1 MAVCCIFKWVKDLRE
16 VLRAALAA
24 MDGVAQAV
32 QRRRKC
38 MFTTAI
44 GSIGVVIPTVIIT
57 VVIPI
62 YVADWCGFMF
72 IVHNS
77 WSVIF

>member
-1 MAVCCIFKWVKDLRE
+1 
-16 VLRAALAA
+16 
-24 MDGVAQAV
+24 
-32 QRRRKC
+32 